1 MSASTTTKIGV
12 KGSTVWADTCSPLLD
27 YSLGAVRGASSE
39 TIQKILDVTDPELA
53 FVAAFH
59 VRNIR
64 GGKGERDIFKKTM
77 QVLYTRYPDL
87 TLDLLDL
94 VPHYGCWNDLFDL
107 AKEFPPFR
115 ARILK
120 FAAITLLTDATADK
134 DLSLCAKWAPRE
146 RKGAH
151 VDSYLLKDLAK
162 ILFPD
167 IQKHET
173 RMAEYRRLVA
183 CLNRRLKTVETFMSG
198 GKWAEIVPSSVPGRA
213 GSLYSRALLNL
224 KSTYQGGL
232 VRLNHEES
240 RALRKPAD
248 ADRMACR
255 KHFVEY
261 FASAS
266 ASASAS
272 SSASSDIKGADTL
285 YPHEIVRKALKCNM
299 SPAEADQIVAIW
311 NAMVAKVK
319 AAGTYLEDCEVMCD
333 FSGSMRHG
341 HHDGIPFFVSLALG
355 VLISEVTGKNRILT
369 FDSEPRWHKFPEG
382 NLLVK
387 LGSISEYLGQGT
399 STDFQKA
406 YNLIVEDKQAP
417 SFVLVLTDMNFDQAR
432 GSETPGQTHAE
443 MAKAMFQR
451 IGEEAPV
458 LGIWNLA
465 ANPTDIQATANEE
478 GVVLLSGW
486 SPTQFTV
493 LQQEGLRSVTPME
506 LLRKELEAPQYDRV
520 RDRMKAL
527 LDYSI

>member
-1 MSASTTTKIGV
+1 
-12 KGSTVWADTCSPLLD
+12 
-27 YSLGAVRGASSE
+27 VRGASSE

-162 ILFPD
+162 ILFPYEQLHD
-167 IQKHET
+167 R

-183 CLNRRLKTVETFMSG
+183 GLNRRLKTVETFMSG

-213 GSLYSRALLNL
+213 SILYSRALLNL
-224 KSTYQGGL
+224 KSTYRGGL
-232 VRLNHEES
+232 VRLNHEDS
-240 RALRKPAD
+240 RELRKPAD

-255 KHFVEY
+255 EHFVEY
-261 FASAS
+261 FVSA
-266 ASASAS
+266 AAS
-272 SSASSDIKGADTL
+272 SSSDIKGADTL

-299 SPAEADQIVAIW
+299 SPEEADQIVAIW

-341 HHDGIPFFVSLALG
+341 DGIPFFVSLALG

-369 FDSEPRWHKFPEG
+369 FDSEPRWHTFPEG

-387 LGSISEYLGQGT
+387 LGSITEYIGQGT

-406 YNLIVEDKQAP
+406 YNLIVEDKQVP

-432 GSETPGQTHAE
+432 CSETQTQTHAE
-443 MAKAMFQR
+443 IAKAMFQR